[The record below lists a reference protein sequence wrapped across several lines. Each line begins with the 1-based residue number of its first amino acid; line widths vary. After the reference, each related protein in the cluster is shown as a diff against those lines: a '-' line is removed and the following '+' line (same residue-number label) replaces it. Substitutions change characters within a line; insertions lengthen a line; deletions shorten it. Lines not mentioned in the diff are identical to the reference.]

1 MMGEEIGQKF
11 TPNNLQPE
19 DQANLTLEE
28 TNEWPHLNLDDVTFT
43 LLIVI
48 SPHIVVMLD
57 ELDNLLRFDTILNGK
72 PIGLGNRAN

>member
-19 DQANLTLEE
+19 DQANLMLEE